1 LTNWVRVIIL
11 VAKQKNQNCLIWL
24 MDLVKKQGGSGRFQ
38 TRKVY
43 KRFKCKGII
52 VEALKEYL
60 RMKKRVE
67 GVNKK

>member
-1 LTNWVRVIIL
+1 
-11 VAKQKNQNCLIWL
+11 